1 MKSLYI
7 REGETE
13 LISVSSFC
21 FRECSWALKF
31 KMNNY
36 CIMPFKFIYSLHF
49 YAYSS
54 KLTRL
59 HWSQCKIQHYWF
71 IFGEQSFSE
80 NNSLF
85 CRFKILMKIN
95 TRKNLTI
102 LSAEFPS
109 RAEGKRPYLCLKCYI
124 FSFCCLKAFLAT
136 SKA

>member
-36 CIMPFKFIYSLHF
+36 CIKPFKFIYSLHF

-85 CRFKILMKIN
+85 CRFKILMKNQYEKKLNHFICRISLAGW
-95 TRKNLTI
+95 RKEAVSVSEMLHFFFLLFKSI
-102 LSAEFPS
+102 S
-109 RAEGKRPYLCLKCYI
+109 CY
-124 FSFCCLKAFLAT
+124 K
-136 SKA
+136 